1 MPAPNYQ
8 SPSELPPSFLAAH
21 RQMVADKSIQFTL
34 PTWQQPKPWVPPL
47 WLQAIGRAIT
57 TFVKFIGP
65 AGIYVFWGLVVLV
78 LLAVLAI
85 ILRELGYIDWKRQTR
100 TVEEDVWQPAEAPAR
115 KLLAEA
121 DALAASG
128 QYAEAAHLL
137 LLRSFEDIDAR
148 RPTLVTPAMTAREMA
163 SHAAVPPNAR
173 GMFALIARQVEASLF
188 GGAPLAAD
196 GWQTCRTAYTDFV
209 RSREWI

>member
-8 SPSELPPSFLAAH
+8 SPSELPPGFLAAH
-21 RQMVADKSIQFTL
+21 RQMIADKSIQFTF
-34 PTWQQPKPWVPPL
+34 PTIQQPKPWEPPS
-47 WLQAIGRAIT
+47 WLRAIGRAIAS
-57 TFVKFIGP
+57 FVNFIGP
-65 AGIYVFWGLVVLV
+65 AGIYVFWGLVVV
-78 LLAVLAI
+78 ALLAILAI
-85 ILRELGYIDWKRQTR
+85 ILRELGYIDWKRRAQ
-100 TVEEDVWQPAEAPAR
+100 TVEEEVWQPAESPAR

-121 DALAASG
+121 DALAARG

-196 GWQTCRTAYTDFV
+196 GWQTCRAAYTDFV
-209 RSREWI
+209 RSHEWI